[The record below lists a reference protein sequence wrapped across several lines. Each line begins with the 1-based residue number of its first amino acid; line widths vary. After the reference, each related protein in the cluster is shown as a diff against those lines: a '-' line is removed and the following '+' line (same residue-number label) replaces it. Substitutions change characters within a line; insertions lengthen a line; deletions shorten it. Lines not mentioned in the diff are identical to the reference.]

1 MGAGTEGKERKGASW
16 LHGTAQSQGQ
26 EDGWKETSAREEGV
40 HFFSEF
46 PWVEVLQSREIRAL
60 TPLPSVQGASN
71 LDILGQSF
79 RPGVL
84 GLGCSSASPTSPVQT
99 AVSSASHR
107 T

>member
-1 MGAGTEGKERKGASW
+1 MLLGC
-16 LHGTAQSQGQ
+16 TAQLRAKDRRM
-26 EDGWKETSAREEGV
+26 DGRKLQPGRRV
-40 HFFSEF
+40 YIFFSEF